1 LIVDSLSKE
10 QVMSEKI
17 DQRGVDVVKDMLS
30 PEAAEGMLN
39 PRPGAFAPEMGLLSI
54 NTVFAHLWTRPGL
67 SRRDRSLI
75 TVAALIATRAS
86 HELRYH
92 FPIAIKN
99 GVTKEELEELIYH
112 LTGYVGFPPAASAS
126 QLANEL
132 FGDGPGPDHAKTI
145 R

>member
-1 LIVDSLSKE
+1 
-10 QVMSEKI
+10 
-17 DQRGVDVVKDMLS
+17 MLS

-39 PRPGAFAPEMGLLSI
+39 PRPGAFAPDLGLLSI

-75 TVAALIATRAS
+75 TVAALIATRAN

-99 GVTKEELEELIYH
+99 GVTREELEELIYH

-126 QLANEL
+126 LLANEL
-132 FGDGPGPDHAKTI
+132 FGEGAIPDHSKTI